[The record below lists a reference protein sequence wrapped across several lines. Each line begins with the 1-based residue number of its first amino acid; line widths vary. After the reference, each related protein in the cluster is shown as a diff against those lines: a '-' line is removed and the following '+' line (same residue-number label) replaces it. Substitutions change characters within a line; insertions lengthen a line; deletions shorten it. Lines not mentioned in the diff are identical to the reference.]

1 MNYTVTWL
9 PEADRTLLVQLLR
22 AADKQQLLRAGR
34 TVENKLR
41 RDPHSA
47 GEEREP
53 GERILFE
60 RPLCVFF
67 TIDDDDRTVLIEQ
80 VKWVGF

>member
-1 MNYTVTWL
+1 MNYTVHWQ
-9 PEADRTLLVQLLR
+9 PEADRALLVQLLR
-22 AADKQQLLRAGR
+22 AADKQQILRAGR
-34 TVENKLR
+34 TVENRLR
-41 RDPHSA
+41 IDPHTA

-67 TIDDDDRTVLIEQ
+67 AIDDDERKVFIER

>member
-1 MNYTVTWL
+1 ML
-9 PEADRTLLVQLLR
+9 AQLLR
-22 AADKQQLLRAGR
+22 AADKQQMLRAGR
-34 TVENKLR
+34 TVENRLK
-41 RDPHSA
+41 RDPHTA

-60 RPLCVFF
+60 RPLCVYFA
-67 TIDDDDRTVLIEQ
+67 IDDDHTRTVLIER

>member
-1 MNYTVTWL
+1 MNYTVYWL
-9 PEADRTLLVQLLR
+9 PEADRALLAQLLR

-34 TVENKLR
+34 TVENQLR
-41 RDPHSA
+41 RDPHTA

-60 RPLCVFF
+60 RPLCVLFV
-67 TIDDDDRTVLIEQ
+67 IDESARTVFIKQ
-80 VKWVGF
+80 AKWVGF

>member
-1 MNYTVTWL
+1 VNFTVYWQS
-9 PEADRTLLVQLLR
+9 EADRALLAMLFR
-22 AADKQQLLRAGR
+22 AADKQQMLRAGR
-34 TVENKLR
+34 TIENKLR
-41 RDPHSA
+41 RDPHNA
-47 GEEREP
+47 GEGREA

-67 TIDDDDRTVLIEQ
+67 TIDDDQRKVLIER